1 MEDNK
6 IIELFFAREEQA
18 ISETDKKYGK
28 LCFCIAKNIVSNC
41 EDAEECV
48 NDTYLGIWNSIPPT
62 HPNNFVAYICKI
74 VRNLSLKMLEY
85 NSALKRSV
93 NNIMPFSELEEM
105 IPDDS
110 FTVNTDDTEI
120 IGLINEFLW
129 RENESSRNV
138 FIRRYWFCDSVSE
151 LASRYSLSENTV
163 KSMLFRTRK
172 RLRDYLEKEGV
183 LV

>member
-6 IIELFFAREEQA
+6 IIELFFARNEQA
-18 ISETDKKYGK
+18 IMETDRKYGK
-28 LCFCIAKNIVSNC
+28 LCFSIAKNIVNNC

-85 NSALKRSV
+85 SNALKRSV
-93 NNIMPFSELEEM
+93 NDIMPFYELEEM
-105 IPDDS
+105 ISDDR
-110 FTVNTDDTEI
+110 FMDNINDTEI
-120 IGLINEFLW
+120 VDLINEFLW
-129 RENESSRNV
+129 RENENSRNV
-138 FIRRYWFCDSVSE
+138 FIRRYWFCDSIGE
-151 LASRYSLSENTV
+151 LASRYSISENTV

-172 RLRDYLEKEGV
+172 RLKNYLEKEGV
-183 LV
+183 LI